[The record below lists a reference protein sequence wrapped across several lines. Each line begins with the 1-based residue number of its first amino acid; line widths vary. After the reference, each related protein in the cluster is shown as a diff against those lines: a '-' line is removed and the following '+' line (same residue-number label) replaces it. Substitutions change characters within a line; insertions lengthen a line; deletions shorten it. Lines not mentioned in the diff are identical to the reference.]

1 MQIQAIQQSI
11 SELEVDAAVVGI
23 YEGGVL
29 PEVAQQLDQVTGG
42 GLQALLEANEV
53 EGKLGDTA
61 VWLSP
66 PSVATTHLLIVGL
79 GPQEEVSPPTA
90 FRAAAIAAKQLAGK
104 SRARVAFCL
113 DASWSA
119 AVVESAVCGSLV
131 GCVGQDLYR
140 NEKNLHPPEEVL
152 WHTEETV
159 AVEQGQVIAESV
171 NLTRRLVN
179 EPADVIYP
187 ETFAEIATQEAS
199 DSGFE
204 IEVWDED
211 RLREEKCGSLLGVAR
226 GSDRPARLLVMRHRG
241 SESKHP
247 ELALVGKGV
256 TFDSGGLSLK
266 PSEGMK
272 AMKCDMAGAATV
284 LGTMRGIAR
293 LQMPHHVLGV
303 VGLVENMVSGNSY
316 KLGDVLQARNGKTIE
331 VLNTDAEG
339 RLVLAD
345 ALDVARDDEPAKMIN
360 LATLTGACVV
370 ALGTDV
376 VGLMTND
383 QAWCDRIA
391 ETAASCGERAWQ
403 LPMFPEF
410 AEQILSKVADIKNI
424 GEGRWGGA
432 ITAGKFLEEFV
443 GDTTWT
449 HMDIAGPA
457 FQENEKPEMDAGGS
471 GVMVRTLLELVR
483 TGC

>member
-1 MQIQAIQQSI
+1 MQIQAIQQGI

-29 PEVAQQLDQVTGG
+29 PEIVQQLDQATGG
-42 GLQALLEANEV
+42 GLQALLEAKEID
-53 EGKLGDTA
+53 GKLGDTT

-66 PSVATTHLLIVGL
+66 NSVRTTHLLIVGL
-79 GPQEEVSPPTA
+79 GPREEFSPPIA
-90 FRAAAIAAKQLAGK
+90 FRVASIAAKKLAAKPRG
-104 SRARVAFCL
+104 RVAFCL
-113 DASWSA
+113 DGSWSGT
-119 AVVESAVCGSLV
+119 VIEGAVCGSLV

-140 NEKNLHPPEEVL
+140 REKNLHPPEEVL
-152 WHTEETV
+152 WYTEETD
-159 AVEQGQVIAESV
+159 ALERGQVIADSV

-187 ETFAEIATQEAS
+187 QTFAETATQEAAE
-199 DSGFE
+199 SGFE

-241 SESKHP
+241 NDSNHP

-293 LQMPHHVLGV
+293 LKMPYHVLGV
-303 VGLVENMVSGNSY
+303 VGLVENMVSGNCY
-316 KLGDVLQARNGKTIE
+316 KLGDVLHARNGKTIE

-345 ALDVARDDEPAKMIN
+345 ALDVARDDKPQKMIN

-410 AEQILSKVADIKNI
+410 SEQLRSKIADIKNI
-424 GEGRWGGA
+424 GEGRWAGA

-457 FQENEKPEMDAGGS
+457 FQDKEKPEMDSGGS
-471 GVMVRTLLELVR
+471 GVMVRTLMELVR
-483 TGC
+483 SGC